1 MITNNMI
8 TILGEQ
14 YYIDIEKVQ
23 DVISLPEKTTGDT
36 EQNMS
41 LVKFELVKTMIDV
54 LMTENEEVDENL
66 GLKGTLNLSMP
77 FKLAFNTLLVHGI
90 LKTL

>member
-1 MITNNMI
+1 MI

-23 DVISLPEKTTGDT
+23 DIISIPDKSSGET

-66 GLKGTLNLSMP
+66 GIKGTSNLTMP